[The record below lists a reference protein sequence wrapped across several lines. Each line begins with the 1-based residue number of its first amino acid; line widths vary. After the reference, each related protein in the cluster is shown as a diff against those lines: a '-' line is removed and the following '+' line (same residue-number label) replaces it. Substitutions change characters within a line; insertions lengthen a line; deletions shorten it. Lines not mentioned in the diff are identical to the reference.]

1 MVKRFN
7 GTVIHRKGI
16 NRLNKTSVLEYYPNI
31 SIPKKVSKFVTRI
44 REEHD
49 DMAIVSLENNQVILT
64 LFEGDEYR
72 NICVPNFITSVV
84 YHPVKDVPMIP
95 LMQINDKEGI
105 WLSTKY
111 PKSFLNDVSK
121 VLVTNLTELMEVN
134 V

>member
-1 MVKRFN
+1 
-7 GTVIHRKGI
+7 
-16 NRLNKTSVLEYYPNI
+16 
-31 SIPKKVSKFVTRI
+31 
-44 REEHD
+44 
-49 DMAIVSLENNQVILT
+49 MAIVSLENNQVILT

-72 NICVPNFITSVV
+72 SVCVPNFITSVV